1 MKNNLKSRANLLGK
15 EKEKVKMILKAKSIV
30 SYNGHNISANGIV
43 NFNVN
48 AQYSQLTNT
57 IQLMQMLNNDIDIK
71 VKVQGQALKLGSFRI
86 KKITI
91 DGDGESKIQ
100 LTSSVDF
107 VEVDN
112 LNLLPLSTDESKEFK
127 ILFETDAEIE

>member
-1 MKNNLKSRANLLGK
+1 MKLKS
-15 EKEKVKMILKAKSIV
+15 KSIV
-30 SYNGHNISANGIV
+30 SYNGHNISANGTV

-57 IQLMQMLNNDIDIK
+57 IQLFQMLNNDIDIK
-71 VKVQGQALKLGSFRI
+71 VKVSGQPLDIGSFRI

-100 LTSSVDF
+100 FTSLVDY

-112 LNLLPLSTDESKEFK
+112 LNLLPLSTDESKEFN
-127 ILFETDAEIE
+127 IRFETDVEVE

>member
-1 MKNNLKSRANLLGK
+1 
-15 EKEKVKMILKAKSIV
+15 MINLKAKSIV
-30 SYNGHNISANGIV
+30 SYNGHNISANGTV

-71 VKVQGQALKLGSFRI
+71 AKVSGAVLKLGSFRI

-100 LTSSVDF
+100 LTSLVDY

-112 LNLLPLSTDESKEFK
+112 LNLLPLQSDESKEFK
-127 ILFETDAEIE
+127 ILFETEAEEE